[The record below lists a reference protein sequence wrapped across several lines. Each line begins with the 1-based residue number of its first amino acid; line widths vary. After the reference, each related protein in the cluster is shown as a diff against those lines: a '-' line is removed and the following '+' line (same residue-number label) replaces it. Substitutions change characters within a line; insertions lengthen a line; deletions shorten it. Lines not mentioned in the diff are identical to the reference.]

1 MGEAVN
7 DRGIAKDIRVGACI
21 WQLLQ
26 ARLPSC
32 TPASALVHERV
43 LGAAPAVWSHRGATQ
58 HLAATTPCTD
68 LLLPAAALFPA
79 AHQLASPKKALSRR
93 PRMRPLPPQAAGAA
107 VALVAGAYA
116 FTPAESL
123 LGGLT
128 LGVLASSKFL
138 LLGRILGISGIVGGI
153 VRGSAQAWRAAF
165 LLGLLAGGA
174 ALQLL
179 LPTAFEALPAAY
191 SLQRAILAGL
201 LVGVGTSMG
210 SGG

>member
-1 MGEAVN
+1 
-7 DRGIAKDIRVGACI
+7 
-21 WQLLQ
+21 
-26 ARLPSC
+26 
-32 TPASALVHERV
+32 
-43 LGAAPAVWSHRGATQ
+43 
-58 HLAATTPCTD
+58 
-68 LLLPAAALFPA
+68 
-79 AHQLASPKKALSRR
+79 
-93 PRMRPLPPQAAGAA
+93 MRPLPPQAAGAA

-138 LLGRILGISGIVGGI
+138 LLGRILGISGIVGGV
-153 VRGSAQAWRAAF
+153 VRGSAQAWRVAF